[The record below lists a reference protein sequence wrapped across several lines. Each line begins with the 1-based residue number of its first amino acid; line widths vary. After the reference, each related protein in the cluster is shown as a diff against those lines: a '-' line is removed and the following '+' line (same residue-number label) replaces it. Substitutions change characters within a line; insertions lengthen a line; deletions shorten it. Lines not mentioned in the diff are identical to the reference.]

1 MPSGDDF
8 AKMLT
13 IPYRRF
19 TIASDRTTADVAQRM
34 AEQTAPRHGSGGT
47 TSHTARY
54 VGTIRPDRFRLVPLI
69 RGMNTYAP
77 RILGRIRPTEAGC
90 VIEGRMTLHPVAVLA
105 LLGFLVAPQYWALGA
120 RGTLDGVW
128 LAIVAVFHVVMYYA
142 GFVPEVRRTESWM
155 RDVAGRRGTEA
166 NERRAGGAM
175 RARR

>member
-1 MPSGDDF
+1 
-8 AKMLT
+8 MLSL
-13 IPYRRF
+13 PYHRF
-19 TIASDRTTADVAQRM
+19 SIGSDRAPIDVARRM
-34 AEQTAPRHGSGGT
+34 AEQTAPRHGWRRPT
-47 TSHTARY
+47 FPNTRF
-54 VGTIRPDRFRLVPLI
+54 VGTVNTERFRLVPLI

-77 RILGRIRPTEAGC
+77 RILGRIRTVEAGC
-90 VIEGRMTLHPVAVLA
+90 VIEGRMTLHPVAVVA
-105 LLGFLVAPQYWALGA
+105 LLGFLVAPQYWALGE

-155 RDVAGRRGTEA
+155 RDVAGRRGAEA